1 MDIDVTEPLEAP
13 AWAAELLRH
22 LRQAGPL
29 TVVALTERLQ
39 ADYPDLIA
47 EQVERELRARCDV
60 HETAGGWVSLL
71 ALADGAVLSHLLSAE
86 ERQAGMLVADGDL
99 DLWARLADEGLPL
112 VGGGMVRTRWA
123 LSPQELPRS
132 ASSALA
138 GPDGWL
144 GAFEDDT
151 ILTLR
156 LRRGALELG
165 TLAEQQADED
175 EKEVAKR
182 LETLVEGCA
191 GAALDALRAF
201 ADAAG
206 SDHAGDGELADDEEP
221 GLPGAPIDDVLAGLL
236 LAQPGLLDSPLPPL
250 GLLLTAAGLEMTHGV
265 VMLAGAPG
273 DPDEVED
280 LSAEEIR
287 WFTLARGFLW
297 THEAERVSAE
307 ELDRFLTVLTFSP
320 LVLERVADEVERNPA
335 DEALLEVARRAAAT
349 PVQRAAA
356 ALLAARAAEGDGRPV
371 EAEELVLEAL
381 GHDPDLEPAL
391 CDAADYAATRGDAAS
406 ADAHLR
412 RAGAA
417 PDDGLRRALRP
428 LLVSPPRTTPRNSPC
443 PCGSGRKYKLCCL
456 RTPSYPLSARAQ
468 ARYASIATY
477 ATRAASIDVA
487 REYVELAEP
496 EAAMFALDLAIFD
509 GGVLDD
515 YLDERADLL
524 PDDERALVER
534 WRPVPLA
541 PYEVSAVQPG
551 VSVTMRPLLG
561 GDLVRLADRSLSG
574 SVRRLDLLVARVLDD
589 GDGPAL
595 LAHPMGVD
603 RLRRRALLELFDGG
617 YEPWEVAA
625 FFGPQP
631 PPVLHNREGH
641 PLVQC
646 TATYD
651 IPAAEAETAW
661 SRLAAELEEGDG
673 PDQLLATGELDHGER
688 VIRGSVHHAEGRLEL
703 EANSVERLGDLRQ
716 QVLAAAP
723 GAELVSESIVPMQE
737 LVAEHWRD
745 PQARAGRDAEAGRS
759 ALSALGLPPDE
770 EAALLEQIMRE
781 YEQRWLDHKLP
792 ALDGRTP
799 RQAAAEGGS
808 ALAELHA
815 LLDDIQWQSDT
826 TDRGMS
832 AARIRR
838 HLGLAD
844 D

>member
-1 MDIDVTEPLEAP
+1 MDTDATDPLEAP
-13 AWAAELLRH
+13 AWAAELLHH
-22 LRQAGPL
+22 LGQAEPL
-29 TVVALTERLQ
+29 AVVALTERLRTHH
-39 ADYPDLIA
+39 PDVTV
-47 EQVERELRARCDV
+47 EQVELELCARCDV

-86 ERQAGMLVADGDL
+86 ERQAGVLAADGDL

-112 VGGGMVRTRWA
+112 AGGGLVRTRWA

-132 ASSALA
+132 SSSALA

-156 LRRGALELG
+156 LRGGALELG
-165 TLAEQQADED
+165 TLADQRADET
-175 EKEVAKR
+175 EEVAKR
-182 LETLVEGCA
+182 LETVVEGCA
-191 GAALDALRAF
+191 GAALDALRVF

-206 SDHAGDGELADDEEP
+206 SDHAGGGERADDEP
-221 GLPGAPIDDVLAGLL
+221 GLPGAPIDDMLAELL

-250 GLLLTAAGLEMTHGV
+250 SLLLTAAGLEVTHGV

-297 THEAERVSAE
+297 THDADRVSAE

-320 LVLERVADEVERNPA
+320 LVLERVADEMERNPA
-335 DEALLEVARRAAAT
+335 DEALLEAVRRAAAT
-349 PVQRAAA
+349 PIQRAAA
-356 ALLAARAAEGDGRPV
+356 ALLAARSAEGDGRPV

-456 RTPSYPLSARAQ
+456 RTPSHPLSARAQ

-496 EAAMFALDLAIFD
+496 EAAMFALDLAIFQ
-509 GGVLDD
+509 GGILDD
-515 YLDERADLL
+515 YLDERGDLL

-534 WRPVPLA
+534 WRSVPLA
-541 PYEVSAVQPG
+541 PYEVSAVQSG
-551 VSVTMRPLLG
+551 ASVTMRPLLG
-561 GDLVRLADRSLSG
+561 GDLVCLADRSLSG
-574 SVRRLDLLVARVLDD
+574 STQRLDLLVARVLDD

-595 LAHPMGVD
+595 LAHPLRVD

-617 YEPWEVAA
+617 YEPWEVAV

-631 PPVLHNREGH
+631 PPALHNREGH
-641 PLVQC
+641 LLVQC

-651 IPAAEAETAW
+651 IPEAEGEAAW
-661 SRLAAELEEGDG
+661 SRLAAELEEDDG
-673 PDQLLATGELDHGER
+673 PDQLLATGELDDGEH
-688 VIRGSVHHAEGRLEL
+688 VIRGSVRRVEGRLEV
-703 EANSVERLGDLRQ
+703 EANSVERLGELQQ

-723 GAELVSESIVPMQE
+723 GAKLVSESIVPMQE
-737 LVAEHWRD
+737 LLAEGWRD
-745 PQARAGRDAEAGRS
+745 PQTGAGRDAEAGRS
-759 ALSALGLPPDE
+759 AFPALGFAPDE
-770 EAALLEQIMRE
+770 EAALLEQVMRE

-808 ALAELHA
+808 ALAKLHA
-815 LLDDIQWQSDT
+815 LLDDIQWQSNT
-826 TDRGMS
+826 SGSGMS

-838 HLGLAD
+838 HLGLTD